1 MSKSIELNTNK
12 DLYFV
17 ELKVSRE
24 IYKNEPQF
32 DLFDKK
38 EYCDEF
44 IKALVH
50 CIDKSGLNLYGFV
63 ILANQIHL
71 IISSPNGN
79 LSQKIFELKM
89 LSAKKI
95 VLRLS
100 KKLSSFDQVKNREQM
115 DFRRFFNRFLNSDEL
130 SFWQKEKKY
139 IALNLKN
146 KHWKIEPISSAVLI
160 AHLNDSKRNYMHLG
174 TTTFTKLMIKSMS
187 I

>member
-24 IYKNEPQF
+24 IYNNEPQF

-100 KKLSSFDQVKNREQM
+100 KKLSSFDQVKESGTNG
-115 DFRRFFNRFLNSDEL
+115 F
-130 SFWQKEKKY
+130 QKVFQPV
-139 IALNLKN
+139 LK
-146 KHWKIEPISSAVLI
+146 
-160 AHLNDSKRNYMHLG
+160 
-174 TTTFTKLMIKSMS
+174 F
-187 I
+187 